1 MTAIKDSVHDHIEV
15 QGIGAALLETPPMQR
30 LRRITQLGTAPLVY
44 PSATHTRFEHSLGV
58 YDLTARAVESLG
70 VPDRT
75 ARTVRAAALLH
86 DVGHPPFSHSLEP
99 LLERYTGHSH
109 DDVSHLIGSGEVAA
123 VLERHSIDPDRVATL
138 ISGGG
143 RYGQLLAGDLD
154 VDRMDYLS
162 RDALHT
168 GVPYGTIDIE
178 RLLRALQ
185 FDDGN
190 LVLEEGNVQTA
201 ESLLIA
207 RALMNPTVYYHHV
220 TRIARAMLQRATLR
234 LLEAGTTR
242 PETVARMDDPE
253 LRVTLRNCEGARSLV
268 ERLDERRLYK
278 RAIWAEHE
286 DVGRDRV
293 EELRDSPPNRL
304 HDLEVEIAEVA
315 GVDRD
320 AVLLDLQGP
329 PAMQE
334 ATTKVTVNAEIREL
348 GEQSTLVDALER
360 AQLEQWRLGVYAPA
374 ELTESVGAA
383 AERVLGLDIDGAR
396 ITDIDPPVR
405 AEPFSEFEDAAE

>member
-15 QGIGAALLETPPMQR
+15 RGVGAALLETPPIQR

-70 VPDRT
+70 VPNRA
-75 ARTVRAAALLH
+75 ARTVRAAAILH

-99 LLERYTGHSH
+99 LLEQYTGHSH
-109 DDVSHLIGSGEVAA
+109 DDVSHLIGTGEVGA

-185 FDDGN
+185 FDDGD
-190 LVLEEGNVQTA
+190 LVLAEGNVQTA

-207 RALMNPTVYYHHV
+207 RAIMNPTVYYHHV
-220 TRIARAMLQRATLR
+220 TRIARAMLQRATRR
-234 LLEAGTTR
+234 LIEAGGTR
-242 PETVARMDDPE
+242 PAAVARMDDLD
-253 LRVTLRNCEGARSLV
+253 LRVALRNADAARPLV
-268 ERLDERRLYK
+268 DRLDERRLYK
-278 RAIWAEHE
+278 RAIWAERG

-293 EELRDSPPNRL
+293 RELRDSAPDRL
-304 HDLEVEIAEVA
+304 RDLEVDIAEAA

-320 AVLLDLQGP
+320 SVLLDLQGP
-329 PAMQE
+329 PAIQE
-334 ATTKVTVNAEIREL
+334 ATTKVTVNGDIREL
-348 GEQSTLVDALER
+348 GDQSTLVDALER
-360 AQLEQWRLGVYAPA
+360 TQLEQWRLGVYAPA
-374 ELTESVGAA
+374 ERTDAVGAA
-383 AERVLGLDIDGAR
+383 AERVLGLAAEGAR
-396 ITDIDPPVR
+396 ITDVDLPVR
-405 AEPFSEFEDAAE
+405 DVSFSEFEDAAE